1 MDKSWL
7 ALIMFF
13 KKKKKK
19 GILVFYCLLVS
30 LEVRKAVLFHEI
42 CGIANMKCFISVLGW
57 YQLEV

>member
-7 ALIMFF
+7 ALIMF
-13 KKKKKK
+13 KKK
-19 GILVFYCLLVS
+19 GIMVLYALLVS
-30 LEVRKAVLFHEI
+30 LEVRKAVLFREI